1 MDSLDTWANI
11 AQIASFVL
19 PIAVFVGLVW
29 IRSEIAKVQQEQ
41 KPNGGSSM
49 RDALNRI
56 EARQAVES
64 SKLDAVIKDLATLR
78 GSYDEHT
85 KESRRGNR

>member
-1 MDSLDTWANI
+1 MDSLDTWANV

-19 PIAVFVGLVW
+19 PLIVFVVLLW
-29 IRSEIAKVQQEQ
+29 IRSEIAKVQREQ

-49 RDALNRI
+49 RDAVNRI
-56 EARQAVES
+56 ESTQKTES
-64 SKLDAVIKDLATLR
+64 LKLDAVIKDLATLR

-85 KESRRGNR
+85 KETRRANR